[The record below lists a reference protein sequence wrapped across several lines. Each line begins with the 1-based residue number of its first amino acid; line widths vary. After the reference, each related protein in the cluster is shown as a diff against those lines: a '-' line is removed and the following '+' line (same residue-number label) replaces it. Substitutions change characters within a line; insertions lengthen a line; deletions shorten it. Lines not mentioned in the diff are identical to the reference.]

1 MHYCLFDFA
10 CIVTCTLCYF
20 SRFFSRDPGIELRFF
35 SVSLLRKNREI
46 KNTSKNVTLNLVATK
61 HSLSRAGCMELCIQN
76 YMPHTISA
84 CMTT

>member
-35 SVSLLRKNREI
+35 LVSLLRKNREI
-46 KNTSKNVTLNLVATK
+46 KNLSSDK
-61 HSLSRAGCMELCIQN
+61 HCKAVSGAS
-76 YMPHTISA
+76 
-84 CMTT
+84 